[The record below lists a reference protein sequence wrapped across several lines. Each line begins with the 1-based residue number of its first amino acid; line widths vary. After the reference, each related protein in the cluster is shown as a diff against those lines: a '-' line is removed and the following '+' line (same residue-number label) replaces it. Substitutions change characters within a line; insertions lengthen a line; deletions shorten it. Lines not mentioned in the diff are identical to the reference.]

1 MSSGKAIKSPFLC
14 CFEIQI
20 STQLPPPNR
29 NLSRTQDY
37 TIFNQNIILSTMAT
51 AIQSAVSLPQQ
62 SISSGA
68 TRRQAKKGKERRQ
81 IEDKNDP
88 DGNESEATVKG
99 GHGGTKAKSSRRI
112 EGQGVEEVMSDA
124 SSIGEESAI
133 SESEMSSSNES
144 DSEATGDKQDADKRE
159 RRAKR
164 DLADKRNA
172 TVVANEGFANYTSQ
186 RGERAS
192 PEKRPEPVER
202 EWRRLYPLIR
212 QQWKKGGTS
221 LSGQRAESFKK
232 ANEKIKRYCDGIVNV
247 DIEFNTKANA
257 MYLVK
262 LKQLEETLVG
272 ESESTKMVR
281 RKQLLTECAR
291 SAGKPTREELLKKW
305 QFPAEELCAQIYAIE
320 AALEELGNMP
330 TDEALKKKIAGY
342 DKTLADEMVE
352 DSDVKKKK
360 DRVEKRLL
368 KRRSKTEK
376 LLQTALI
383 FLENLEKKGIPPN
396 EVLSSRADEVFQNF
410 VSQSSDNRQL
420 YNALKAEMERPTL
433 QQLDEWE
440 TAIVPMCNFVA
451 CVKDDTKATQQQVAK
466 AQSFISDLDDIDR
479 VIVSMGDRGQA
490 NCLPMSLLHE
500 ILNQW
505 EQGRRQQVQHNVAD
519 LLKQLRRQEAAVG
532 LVRAIEL
539 GDLGTD
545 SNVASKPAT
554 EAIDVTTHGDGSA
567 RPHATK
573 DTVQQTSREA
583 AAKGSTVAGT
593 NLSEDYLRNLDITT
607 LKLRPNTSEMFQ
619 YENGMTEHGP
629 LIATRLSTTG
639 NSAHNR
645 YCVNAGLDEPGWE
658 YHKVFRGSDLGRGG
672 AEKLADQKVI
682 EFDLRQR
689 LKDIKGDHPVTK
701 VGPVV
706 VMPHAIGYVPRG
718 AKQRRPDAYI
728 FVRYRGISEPE
739 LLTRTQYKQLE
750 GKKGMVKFEEHE
762 KIFLEHQIKFEAAKI
777 QKRHPKTANPLTA
790 EDLEKTPWFFPENDQ
805 SVPDT
810 TKDVS
815 NEVKVMEEVEVEVA
829 DEDRMVNDAKSAGV
843 PAASTTDPF
852 GKSRVNVLDTSQ
864 AGSSSDIEY

>member
-1 MSSGKAIKSPFLC
+1 MP
-14 CFEIQI
+14 
-20 STQLPPPNR
+20 
-29 NLSRTQDY
+29 
-37 TIFNQNIILSTMAT
+37 T
-51 AIQSAVSLPQQ
+51 AVQSAVSLPPQ
-62 SISSGA
+62 SISGGT
-68 TRRQAKKGKERRQ
+68 TRVQGKKGKERLQ
-81 IEDKNDP
+81 IGDKNDP
-88 DGNESEATVKG
+88 DGNESEATVKEE
-99 GHGGTKAKSSRRI
+99 HGRAKAKAPRRI
-112 EGQGVEEVMSDA
+112 EGLGVEEVMSDA
-124 SSIGEESAI
+124 SSIGEDNAI
-133 SESEMSSSNES
+133 SESELSSSNES
-144 DSEATGDKQDADKRE
+144 DSETTQDKQDAEKQE

-164 DLADKRNA
+164 DSVDKRQA
-172 TVVANEGFANYTSQ
+172 AAVANEGFANYTSQ

-202 EWRRLYPLIR
+202 EWRRLYPLIK

-232 ANEKIKRYCDGIVNV
+232 ANERIKRFCDGIVNV

-305 QFPAEELCAQIYAIE
+305 QFPAEELSAQIYAIE
-320 AALEELGNMP
+320 VALEDLGNMS
-330 TDEALKKKIAGY
+330 TEEALKKKIASY
-342 DKTLADEMVE
+342 DETLADEMVE

-420 YNALKAEMERPTL
+420 YNAIKAEMERPTL

-451 CVKDDTKATQQQVAK
+451 CVKDDAKATQQQVAK
-466 AQSFISDLDDIDR
+466 AQSFISDLNDIDR
-479 VIVSMGDRGQA
+479 YIVSMGDTGET

-505 EQGRRQQVQHNVAD
+505 EQGHRQQVQQNVAN

-539 GDLGTD
+539 GNLGTD
-545 SNVASKPAT
+545 VKAAPKPAT
-554 EAIDVTTHGDGSA
+554 EASDVRTHGEGSA
-567 RPHATK
+567 KPAVTK
-573 DTVQQTSREA
+573 NTVPQAPREA
-583 AAKGSTVAGT
+583 AAKSSTIGGT
-593 NLSEDYLRNLDITT
+593 NLSEDFLRNLDITT

-629 LIATRLSTTG
+629 LVATRLSTTG
-639 NSAHNR
+639 NAAHNR

-672 AEKLADQKVI
+672 AEKLADQKIV

-689 LKDIKGDHPVTK
+689 LKDIKGDHPITK

-706 VMPHAIGYVPRG
+706 IMPHAKGYVPRG
-718 AKQRRPDAYI
+718 TKERRPDAYI
-728 FVRYRGISEPE
+728 FVHYRGIPEPE
-739 LLTRTQYKQLE
+739 LLTRTQHKQLE
-750 GKKGMVKFEEHE
+750 GKRGMVKFEEHE

-777 QKRHPKTANPLTA
+777 QKRHPKTGNPLTA
-790 EDLEKTPWFFPENDQ
+790 KDRKKTPWLFPENDQ

-810 TKDVS
+810 SGDVN
-815 NEVKVMEEVEVEVA
+815 NEVKVIEEVIVEAA
-829 DEDRMVNDAKSAGV
+829 DEDRM
-843 PAASTTDPF
+843 
-852 GKSRVNVLDTSQ
+852 
-864 AGSSSDIEY
+864 